1 MPRGRG
7 LAFLG
12 LLSVLLLSADDSA
25 LWREYGLIR
34 STAFQQGP
42 LTVAAYEMK
51 DQTGALA
58 AWEWLR
64 SAKARTCDLASFCTI
79 DGNQTVLSED
89 NYVLVFQGGV
99 PKQADVDALLKRF
112 PNRRDGSLPA
122 ILTFLPKQGRVANSA
137 RYVLGPASLATFA
150 PELSTTKPG
159 FEQGAEAQ
167 IASYTVTKSSPPVRL
182 AIFYYLTPEMARL
195 HLPAF
200 RSLPG
205 VEAKRSGMLI
215 AAIFGP
221 SGQAQAAPLLDRVQ
235 YEARIT
241 WNDVPP
247 PGPIKPMLQL
257 LISIVYLSILLS
269 GVCLLGGLVYAGMR
283 IYRRRYGSLEAN
295 ESMITL
301 NLTHD

>member
-7 LAFLG
+7 LAFIG
-12 LLSVLLLSADDSA
+12 LLSAVALFADDSA
-25 LWREYGLIR
+25 LWREYGLVR
-34 STAFQQGP
+34 SIAIQQGP
-42 LTVAAYEMK
+42 FSITAYEMK

-79 DGNQTVLSED
+79 DTNQTVISDD
-89 NYVLVFQGGV
+89 NYVLIFQGGV
-99 PKQADVDALLKRF
+99 PKQADVDAVLKRF
-112 PNRRDGSLPA
+112 PNRKDGSLPA

-137 RYVLGPASLATFA
+137 RYVLGPASLNAFA
-150 PELSTTKPG
+150 PELSAANPG
-159 FEQGAEAQ
+159 FQQGAEAQ
-167 IASYTVTKSSPPVRL
+167 VASYTVAKSSPPVRL
-182 AIFYYLTPEMARL
+182 VIFYYLTPEMARL

-215 AAIFGP
+215 AAVFGP
-221 SGQAQAAPLLDRVQ
+221 GAQAQAASLLNRVQ

-247 PGPIKPMLQL
+247 PGPIKPLYQL

-269 GVCLLGGLVYAGMR
+269 GICLFGGLMYAGMR
-283 IYRRRYGSLEAN
+283 IYRRRYGTLEAD

-301 NLTHD
+301 NLTHH